1 MVSELAKYDIPYNDM
16 EQSMIDWVTES
27 LELRH
32 GVAGDPGGKLTVV
45 DPRAGIEGMM
55 AMLTRVRRRADRVDE
70 LLAKA
75 TMARG
80 RFRRARDE
88 ASFSAEIAYDQATS
102 TNKAHRGFDDFST
115 KEERNADASLSS
127 LNEKRAAH
135 EAKRL
140 VSGAEEACAVIG
152 QIHWQLDA
160 FRKDLRSTIHA
171 LQFESNLEN

>member
-1 MVSELAKYDIPYNDM
+1 VTIEQYDVPYNEL
-16 EQSMIDWVTES
+16 EQSIMNWVTES

-32 GVAGDPGGKLTVV
+32 GAGGDPEGKLGSFNPNDGVRDLV
-45 DPRAGIEGMM
+45 FY
-55 AMLTRVRRRADRVDE
+55 LQRVTKRADRVAE

-88 ASFSAEIAYDQATS
+88 ATFTADIAYDEATQR
-102 TNKAHRGFDDFST
+102 NKSVRGIDNFTSR
-115 KEERNADASLSS
+115 EERNADAMLAS

-140 VSGAEEACAVIG
+140 VSIAEEAYEVIS
-152 QIHWQLDA
+152 QVHWQLDSMK
-160 FRKDLRSTIHA
+160 KDVRSSIHA
-171 LQFESNLEN
+171 VQFESNLGN

>member
-1 MVSELAKYDIPYNDM
+1 MLEQYDVPYTDL
-16 EQSMIDWVTES
+16 EQSIMNWVTES

-32 GVAGDPGGKLTVV
+32 GAAGDPDGKLNQF
-45 DPRAGIEGMM
+45 DPNEGVQS
-55 AMLTRVRRRADRVDE
+55 LVFYLRRVTQRADRVAE

-88 ASFSAEIAYDQATS
+88 AEFTADLAFDEATQR
-102 TNKAHRGFDDFST
+102 NKAVRGIDT
-115 KEERNADASLSS
+115 YETGAERKADAMLAS

-140 VSGAEEACAVIG
+140 VSIAEEAYEVIS
-152 QIHWQLDA
+152 QVHWQLDSIK
-160 FRKDLRSTIHA
+160 KDVRAAIHSV
-171 LQFESNLEN
+171 QIGSNLGN